1 MAAGS
6 KVSEPDEVSVSVGAI
21 ASTLPGAASPENLA
35 GPFVESD
42 SLEQVARRALILVHP
57 EPEMVDNLVTTFED
71 IATRMDLYESYAE
84 TVASLPGA
92 DSKIRSARTGRIDLG
107 PAQCL
112 RVSPQLGERL
122 DPKPNCVGQVPTA
135 R

>member
-1 MAAGS
+1 MAILS
-6 KVSEPDEVSVSVGAI
+6 CHVSIKLPPKISDGQQILSVTIFEKTPIFRDCSI
-21 ASTLPGAASPENLA
+21 
-35 GPFVESD
+35 
-42 SLEQVARRALILVHP
+42 
-57 EPEMVDNLVTTFED
+57 VTGGRFED
-71 IATRMDLYESYAE
+71 
-84 TVASLPGA
+84 
-92 DSKIRSARTGRIDLG
+92 RSARTGRIDLG